1 MSSVYQ
7 QAALWLGYAA
17 EGNLPDVNNNF
28 LEADQPNS
36 CKQADSLTAQHCMPN
51 EPQLARMF
59 LFEFAKMS
67 VCC

>member
-7 QAALWLGYAA
+7 QAALWLGHAA

-28 LEADQPNS
+28 LEAYQPNS

-51 EPQLARMF
+51 EPHAHMF